1 MDMPSRAILRSI
13 PFFIYLPFAPING
26 AHSDCIVHHILQGF
40 DMVIRDQDNVVLIP
54 HLIEALDN
62 KWDEVVRHTR
72 KWLLKDDEEI
82 LLSGS
87 ALGDQFKEQYR
98 DLQQRGCIFLG

>member
-1 MDMPSRAILRSI
+1 
-13 PFFIYLPFAPING
+13 
-26 AHSDCIVHHILQGF
+26 
-40 DMVIRDQDNVVLIP
+40 MVICDQDNVVLIT

-62 KWDEVVRHTR
+62 KWGEVIHHTR

-87 ALGDQFKEQYR
+87 ALGDQFKERHR
-98 DLQQRGCIFLG
+98 DLQQRGCIFLGYIISLSFSPEMDHAADVCFILQ